1 MEKNTRVKA
10 RVKAHALKEF
20 MNTKEKVVVMGH
32 RLPDADS
39 FGAAIGIYRAAK
51 TLNKKA
57 YIVIDNPTSSII
69 PLMNTFSDNQDY
81 EADMFVNNHE
91 AKEIMDDN
99 TLLVVV
105 DTNKPSITQCEDL
118 LYMAKMIVVLDHH
131 RQGSDTIRNS
141 VLSYIEPYASSASEM
156 VAEILQYFTE
166 GIRIR
171 RRCGADVARVRKLF
185 REDMNDYKARG
196 ETIRNAELFRGQFA
210 ISECP
215 SDYVDSPTVVGA
227 QAANELLNIVGVKA
241 SFVLTEYKGVIYISA
256 RAIDEVNVQIIM
268 ERMGGGGH
276 LNMAGCQLETV
287 DLEGAR
293 SLLKSTL
300 TEMQDG
306 GEI

>member
-1 MEKNTRVKA
+1 MSWDTA
-10 RVKAHALKEF
+10 C
-20 MNTKEKVVVMGH
+20 
-32 RLPDADS
+32 PDADS

-69 PLMNTFSDNQDY
+69 PLMNTFRDNQDY

-118 LYMAKMIVVLDHH
+118 LYMAKMIVVA
-131 RQGSDTIRNS
+131 GSSPAGKRYDPQL

-171 RRCGADVARVRKLF
+171 NVEADQHLCRHHDRYRQLYAENRCPHVRGGSVPAPLRCGCDA
-185 REDMNDYKARG
+185 
-196 ETIRNAELFRGQFA
+196 
-210 ISECP
+210 C
-215 SDYVDSPTVVGA
+215 A
-227 QAANELLNIVGVKA
+227 QAVP
-241 SFVLTEYKGVIYISA
+241 
-256 RAIDEVNVQIIM
+256 
-268 ERMGGGGH
+268 
-276 LNMAGCQLETV
+276 
-287 DLEGAR
+287 
-293 SLLKSTL
+293 
-300 TEMQDG
+300 
-306 GEI
+306 

>member
-1 MEKNTRVKA
+1 MMKMLSVTTTII
-10 RVKAHALKEF
+10 KEY
-20 MNTKEKVVVMGH
+20 H
-32 RLPDADS
+32 
-39 FGAAIGIYRAAK
+39 
-51 TLNKKA
+51 
-57 YIVIDNPTSSII
+57 DNPKINIKRSGSHTSSII
-69 PLMNTFSDNQDY
+69 PLMNTFRDNQDY

-171 RRCGADVARVRKLF
+171 NVEADSIYAGIMIDTDNFMQKTGVRTFEAAAFLRRCGADVTRVRKLF

-196 ETIRNAELFRGQFA
+196 ETIRNINMYKQKVNADGALSIGRQQS
-210 ISECP
+210 IP
-215 SDYVDSPTVVGA
+215 SD
-227 QAANELLNIVGVKA
+227 
-241 SFVLTEYKGVIYISA
+241 
-256 RAIDEVNVQIIM
+256 
-268 ERMGGGGH
+268 
-276 LNMAGCQLETV
+276 
-287 DLEGAR
+287 
-293 SLLKSTL
+293 
-300 TEMQDG
+300 
-306 GEI
+306 